1 MKIKSKKEKENPKK
15 DGIKY
20 HKPKI
25 LLIDLPSELT
35 NKLISSGFNVSA
47 GTFGSPYKVEVS
59 DEYQPVIPNPNLPN
73 FSEQEIIIIDLTLP
87 QILDVPKGKKV
98 RSEGEI
104 DWWAKCSLGF
114 IDPRPYIMSE
124 VKKSFDRILYHG
136 GAFVIFAQPR
146 LYQNIYLAEKN
157 FDQLKFG
164 EVIDAD
170 NWSFLSIL
178 SNHVEIKEEDG
189 LEIFLQDQKLKE
201 FYFIKE
207 ALKNSQFTATIKFDY
222 GYEKYFIIILKNK
235 YGDNIGGIFFQEESK
250 GTIVILP
257 QITKKS
263 EVVVSLINEFLPTLS
278 PHLFPDF
285 KMFKWV
291 ENNEYEL
298 DTILNYK
305 TEKMKVNQRT
315 EKELEEIDKKILK
328 ERERS
333 GFLHGIITKSGDE
346 LVISVK
352 KCLEFIGFKKVINV
366 DEKINN
372 QERSTLKQEDLQI
385 LDKSPALLLE
395 IKGLSGLPRES
406 DTMQVYKYIPRRMKE
421 WDRTDVR
428 GISIINHQRN
438 IPPLERNN
446 RNVFTKPQIDDADS
460 NDIILITTWNLFLLV
475 RGMVKWNW
483 NPEVLQDLF
492 YRKGILSKI
501 PTNYLPVGKVVKYWK
516 NLNVIEVK
524 IDDNK
529 IQKGQRVGYVTAKG
543 YFEEYALSLEV
554 ENKNVVDAIPGQIVG
569 IKTEYS
575 NNIIVKNT
583 LVCIV
588 MNENG

>member
-15 DGIKY
+15 DGIRY

-35 NKLISSGFNVSA
+35 NKMKSAGFNVSA
-47 GTFGSPYKVEVS
+47 GTFGSPYKVKVS
-59 DEYQPVIPNPNLPN
+59 DNYQPVIPNPNLPN
-73 FSEQEIIIIDLTLP
+73 FSEQEIIIIDLTAP
-87 QILDVPKGKKV
+87 AILNSPAGKTIT
-98 RSEGEI
+98 SEGED

-114 IDPRPYIMSE
+114 IDPRPYVMSW
-124 VKKSFDRILYHG
+124 VKESFDRILNNG
-136 GAFVIFAQPR
+136 GAFVIFAQPH
-146 LYQNIYLAEKN
+146 LYQNICLARKQFDQFKIEKN
-157 FDQLKFG
+157 IEFK
-164 EVIDAD
+164 

-178 SNHVEIKEEDG
+178 SNYLETKEEYG
-189 LEIFLQDQKLKE
+189 FEIFLQDQKLKE

-207 ALKNSQFTATIKFDY
+207 TLKDAQFTATIKF
-222 GYEKYFIIILKNK
+222 KYHYVNDFKTILKNK
-235 YGDNIGGIFFQEESK
+235 YGDNIGGIFFKEESK
-250 GTIVILP
+250 GRIVILP
-257 QITKKS
+257 QVTKKS

-315 EKELEEIDKKILK
+315 KKELEEIDKKILR
-328 ERERS
+328 EREKL

-346 LVISVK
+346 LVVSIK

-366 DEKINN
+366 DEKIDN
-372 QERSTLKQEDLQI
+372 QEGSTSKQEDLQI
-385 LDKSPALLLE
+385 LDKSPVLLLE

-406 DTMQVYKYIPRRMKE
+406 DTMQVYKYMSRRMKE
-421 WDRTDVR
+421 SNKTDVR

-446 RNVFTKPQIDDADS
+446 RNVFTKQQIDDANS
-460 NDIILITTWNLFLLV
+460 NDITLITTWNLFLLV

-483 NPEVLQDLF
+483 NPEFLQDLL

-501 PTNYLPVGKVVKYWK
+501 PTNYKPVGNVVKYWK
-516 NLNVIEVK
+516 RLSVVGVK

-554 ENKNVVDAIPGQIVG
+554 ENKNVIDAIPGQIVG

-575 NNIIVKNT
+575 NDIIVKDT

-588 MNENG
+588 MNENE

>member
-25 LLIDLPSELT
+25 LLIDLPSKLT
-35 NKLISSGFNVSA
+35 NKLKSAGFNVSA
-47 GTFGSPYKVEVS
+47 GTFGTPYKVEVS
-59 DEYQPVIPNPNLPN
+59 DNYQTVIPNPNLPN
-73 FSEQEIIIIDLTLP
+73 FSEQEIIIIDLTAP
-87 QILDVPKGKKV
+87 PILNSPAGKKIT
-98 RSEGEI
+98 SEGED

-114 IDPRPYIMSE
+114 IDPRPYVMSW
-124 VKKSFDRILYHG
+124 VKESFDRILNNG

-146 LYQNIYLAEKN
+146 LYQNIYLAEKD

-164 EVIDAD
+164 EVIDED

-178 SNHVEIKEEDG
+178 SNHLETKEEYG
-189 LEIFLQDQKLKE
+189 FEIFLQDQRLKE

-207 ALKNSQFTATIKFDY
+207 ALKNTQFTVTIKFDY
-222 GYEKYFIIILKNK
+222 VYEKYFITILKNK

-250 GTIVILP
+250 GRIVILP

-291 ENNEYEL
+291 ENDEYEL

-315 EKELEEIDKKILK
+315 KKELEEIDKKILK

-346 LVISVK
+346 LVVSVK

-366 DEKINN
+366 DEKIDN

-446 RNVFTKPQIDDADS
+446 RNVFTKPQIDDANS
-460 NDIILITTWNLFLLV
+460 NDITLITTWNLFLLV

-483 NPEVLQDLF
+483 NPEVLQDLL
-492 YRKGILSKI
+492 YRKGVLSKI
-501 PTNYLPVGKVVKYWK
+501 PTNYLPIGKVVKYWK

-554 ENKNVVDAIPGQIVG
+554 ENKNVIDAISGQTVG

-575 NNIIVKNT
+575 SDIIVKNT

>member
-1 MKIKSKKEKENPKK
+1 
-15 DGIKY
+15 
-20 HKPKI
+20 
-25 LLIDLPSELT
+25 
-35 NKLISSGFNVSA
+35 
-47 GTFGSPYKVEVS
+47 
-59 DEYQPVIPNPNLPN
+59 
-73 FSEQEIIIIDLTLP
+73 
-87 QILDVPKGKKV
+87 
-98 RSEGEI
+98 
-104 DWWAKCSLGF
+104 
-114 IDPRPYIMSE
+114 
-124 VKKSFDRILYHG
+124 
-136 GAFVIFAQPR
+136 
-146 LYQNIYLAEKN
+146 
-157 FDQLKFG
+157 
-164 EVIDAD
+164 
-170 NWSFLSIL
+170 
-178 SNHVEIKEEDG
+178 
-189 LEIFLQDQKLKE
+189 
-201 FYFIKE
+201 
-207 ALKNSQFTATIKFDY
+207 
-222 GYEKYFIIILKNK
+222 
-235 YGDNIGGIFFQEESK
+235 
-250 GTIVILP
+250 
-257 QITKKS
+257 
-263 EVVVSLINEFLPTLS
+263 
-278 PHLFPDF
+278 
-285 KMFKWV
+285 MFKWV

-315 EKELEEIDKKILK
+315 EKELEKIDKKILK

-366 DEKINN
+366 DEKIDN

-446 RNVFTKPQIDDADS
+446 KNVFTEPQIDDANS
-460 NDIILITTWNLFLLV
+460 NDITLITTWNLFLLV
-475 RGMVKWNW
+475 RGMVKWKW
-483 NPEVLQDLF
+483 NPEVLQDLL
-492 YRKGILSKI
+492 YRKGVLSKI

-516 NLNVIEVK
+516 NLNVIAVK

-554 ENKNVVDAIPGQIVG
+554 ENKNVIDAISGQTVG

-575 NNIIVKNT
+575 NDIIVKNT

-588 MNENG
+588 MNEKG

>member
-1 MKIKSKKEKENPKK
+1 MKIKSKKGKENPKK

-20 HKPKI
+20 QKPKI

-35 NKLISSGFNVSA
+35 NKLKSAGFNVSA

-87 QILDVPKGKKV
+87 QILDSPAGKKIT
-98 RSEGEI
+98 SEGED

-114 IDPRPYIMSE
+114 IDPRPYVMSW
-124 VKKSFDRILYHG
+124 VKESFDRILNNG

-146 LYQNIYLAEKN
+146 LYQNIYLAEKD
-157 FDQLKFG
+157 FDQIKFG
-164 EVIDAD
+164 EVIDED

-178 SNHVEIKEEDG
+178 SNHLETKEECG
-189 LEIFLQDQKLKE
+189 FEIFLQDQKLKE

-207 ALKNSQFTATIKFDY
+207 ALKNTQFTVTIKFDY
-222 GYEKYFIIILKNK
+222 GYEKDSITILKNK

-250 GTIVILP
+250 GRIVILP

-291 ENNEYEL
+291 ENDEYEL

-315 EKELEEIDKKILK
+315 KKELEEIDKKILK

-346 LVISVK
+346 LVVSVK

-366 DEKINN
+366 DEKIDN

-446 RNVFTKPQIDDADS
+446 RNVFTKPQIDDANS
-460 NDIILITTWNLFLLV
+460 NDITLITTWNLFLLV

-483 NPEVLQDLF
+483 NPEVLQDLL
-492 YRKGILSKI
+492 YRKGVLSKI
-501 PTNYLPVGKVVKYWK
+501 PTNYLPIGKVVKYWK

-554 ENKNVVDAIPGQIVG
+554 ENKNVIDAISGQTVG

-575 NNIIVKNT
+575 SDIIVKNT

>member
-1 MKIKSKKEKENPKK
+1 MKIKSKKENENTKK
-15 DGIKY
+15 YIIKY
-20 HKPKI
+20 QKPKI
-25 LLIDLPSELT
+25 LLIDLPNELT
-35 NKLISSGFNVSA
+35 KKLKSTGFNVSA

-59 DEYQPVIPNPNLPN
+59 DKYQPVIPKPNLPN
-73 FSEQEIIIIDLTLP
+73 FSEQEIIIIDLTAP
-87 QILDVPKGKKV
+87 PILNSPVGKKIT
-98 RSEGEI
+98 SEGEN
-104 DWWAKCSLGF
+104 DWWAKCGLGF
-114 IDPRPYIMSE
+114 IDPRPYVMSW
-124 VKKSFDRILYHG
+124 VQKSFDRILAHDG
-136 GAFVIFAQPR
+136 LFVVFAQPR
-146 LYQNIYLAEKN
+146 LFQSIYLGKM
-157 FDQLKFG
+157 QLKQLQT
-164 EVIDAD
+164 EEYVDTD

-178 SNHVEIKEEDG
+178 SDFLEIKEDYG
-189 LEIFLQDQKLKE
+189 TEIFLQEQRLKE

-207 ALKNSQFTATIKFDY
+207 ALKDAQFTATIKF
-222 GYEKYFIIILKNK
+222 KYHYANNFKAILKNK
-235 YGDNIGGIFFQEESK
+235 YGDDIGGIFFKEESK
-250 GTIVILP
+250 GRIVILP

-315 EKELEEIDKKILK
+315 KKELEEIDKKILK

-346 LVISVK
+346 LVVSVK

-366 DEKINN
+366 DEKIDN
-372 QERSTLKQEDLQI
+372 QEGSTSKQEDLQI

-421 WDRTDVR
+421 WDKTDVR

-460 NDIILITTWNLFLLV
+460 NDITLITTWNLFLLV

-516 NLNVIEVK
+516 RLSVVGVK

-554 ENKNVVDAIPGQIVG
+554 ENKNVIDAISGQTVG

-575 NNIIVKNT
+575 NDIIVKNT

>member
-1 MKIKSKKEKENPKK
+1 MKIKSKKEKENPNK

-25 LLIDLPSELT
+25 LLIDLPNELT

-47 GTFGSPYKVEVS
+47 GTFGSPYKVEIS
-59 DEYQPVIPNPNLPN
+59 DEYQPVIPNLNLPN
-73 FSEQEIIIIDLTLP
+73 FSEQEIIIIDLTAP
-87 QILDVPKGKKV
+87 PILNSPAGKKIT
-98 RSEGEI
+98 SEGEE

-146 LYQNIYLAEKN
+146 LYQKICLARKQ
-157 FDQLKFG
+157 FKQLKI
-164 EVIDAD
+164 EKDIYTD

-178 SNHVEIKEEDG
+178 SNHLEIEENYG
-189 LEIFLQDQKLKE
+189 NEIFLQDPRLNE

-207 ALKNSQFTATIKFDY
+207 ALKNTQFTVTIKFDY
-222 GYEKYFIIILKNK
+222 DYKKYFITILKNK
-235 YGDNIGGIFFQEESK
+235 YGDNIGGIFSQEESK

-305 TEKMKVNQRT
+305 TEKMKVSQRT
-315 EKELEEIDKKILK
+315 KKELEEIDKKILR

-333 GFLHGIITKSGDE
+333 GFLHGIIIKSGDE
-346 LVISVK
+346 LVVSVK

-366 DEKINN
+366 DEKIDN

-446 RNVFTKPQIDDADS
+446 RNVFTKPQIDDANS
-460 NDIILITTWNLFLLV
+460 NDITLITTWNLFLLI

-483 NPEVLQDLF
+483 NPKVLQDLL
-492 YRKGILSKI
+492 YRKGVLSKI

-554 ENKNVVDAIPGQIVG
+554 ENKNVIDAISGQTVG

-575 NNIIVKNT
+575 NDIIVKNT

-588 MNENG
+588 MNENE

>member
-1 MKIKSKKEKENPKK
+1 
-15 DGIKY
+15 
-20 HKPKI
+20 
-25 LLIDLPSELT
+25 
-35 NKLISSGFNVSA
+35 
-47 GTFGSPYKVEVS
+47 
-59 DEYQPVIPNPNLPN
+59 
-73 FSEQEIIIIDLTLP
+73 
-87 QILDVPKGKKV
+87 
-98 RSEGEI
+98 
-104 DWWAKCSLGF
+104 
-114 IDPRPYIMSE
+114 
-124 VKKSFDRILYHG
+124 
-136 GAFVIFAQPR
+136 
-146 LYQNIYLAEKN
+146 
-157 FDQLKFG
+157 
-164 EVIDAD
+164 
-170 NWSFLSIL
+170 
-178 SNHVEIKEEDG
+178 
-189 LEIFLQDQKLKE
+189 
-201 FYFIKE
+201 
-207 ALKNSQFTATIKFDY
+207 
-222 GYEKYFIIILKNK
+222 
-235 YGDNIGGIFFQEESK
+235 
-250 GTIVILP
+250 
-257 QITKKS
+257 
-263 EVVVSLINEFLPTLS
+263 
-278 PHLFPDF
+278 
-285 KMFKWV
+285 MFKWV

-305 TEKMKVNQRT
+305 TEKMKVNQRAK
-315 EKELEEIDKKILK
+315 EKLEEIDKKILK
-328 ERERS
+328 EREKL

-366 DEKINN
+366 DEKIDN

-460 NDIILITTWNLFLLV
+460 NDITLITTWNLFLLV

-543 YFEEYALSLEV
+543 YFEEYALSLKV
-554 ENKNVVDAIPGQIVG
+554 ENKNVIDAISGQTVG

-575 NNIIVKNT
+575 NDIIVRNT

>member
-1 MKIKSKKEKENPKK
+1 
-15 DGIKY
+15 
-20 HKPKI
+20 
-25 LLIDLPSELT
+25 
-35 NKLISSGFNVSA
+35 
-47 GTFGSPYKVEVS
+47 
-59 DEYQPVIPNPNLPN
+59 
-73 FSEQEIIIIDLTLP
+73 
-87 QILDVPKGKKV
+87 
-98 RSEGEI
+98 
-104 DWWAKCSLGF
+104 
-114 IDPRPYIMSE
+114 
-124 VKKSFDRILYHG
+124 
-136 GAFVIFAQPR
+136 
-146 LYQNIYLAEKN
+146 
-157 FDQLKFG
+157 
-164 EVIDAD
+164 
-170 NWSFLSIL
+170 
-178 SNHVEIKEEDG
+178 
-189 LEIFLQDQKLKE
+189 
-201 FYFIKE
+201 
-207 ALKNSQFTATIKFDY
+207 
-222 GYEKYFIIILKNK
+222 
-235 YGDNIGGIFFQEESK
+235 
-250 GTIVILP
+250 
-257 QITKKS
+257 
-263 EVVVSLINEFLPTLS
+263 
-278 PHLFPDF
+278 
-285 KMFKWV
+285 MFKWV

-315 EKELEEIDKKILK
+315 EKELEKIDKKILK

-366 DEKINN
+366 DEKIDN

-446 RNVFTKPQIDDADS
+446 KNVFTEPQIDDANS
-460 NDIILITTWNLFLLV
+460 NDITLITTWNLFLLV
-475 RGMVKWNW
+475 RGMVKWKW
-483 NPEVLQDLF
+483 NPEVLQDLL
-492 YRKGILSKI
+492 YRKGVLSKI

-554 ENKNVVDAIPGQIVG
+554 ENKNVIDAISGQTVG

-575 NNIIVKNT
+575 NDIIVKNT

-588 MNENG
+588 MNEKG

>member
-1 MKIKSKKEKENPKK
+1 MKIKSKKREEDSKN
-15 DGIKY
+15 DRIKY
-20 HKPKI
+20 YKPKI
-25 LLIDLPSELT
+25 LLIDLPKEL
-35 NKLISSGFNVSA
+35 NEKLKSAGFNVTA

-59 DEYQPVIPNPNLPN
+59 DKYQPVIPNPNLPN
-73 FSEQEIIIIDLTLP
+73 FSEQEIIIIDLTP
-87 QILDVPKGKKV
+87 PPILNSPAGKKIT
-98 RSEGEI
+98 SEGED

-114 IDPRPYIMSE
+114 IDPRPYVMSW
-124 VKKSFDRILYHG
+124 VKESFDRILNNG
-136 GAFVIFAQPR
+136 GAFVIFAQPH
-146 LYQNIYLAEKN
+146 LYQNICLARKQFDKFKIEKN
-157 FDQLKFG
+157 IEFK
-164 EVIDAD
+164 

-178 SNHVEIKEEDG
+178 SDFLETKEDYG
-189 LEIFLQDQKLKE
+189 TEIFLQEQRLKE
-201 FYFIKE
+201 FYFIKD
-207 ALKNSQFTATIKFDY
+207 ALKDAEFTATIKF
-222 GYEKYFIIILKNK
+222 KYHYTNNFKAILKNK
-235 YGDNIGGIFFQEESK
+235 YGDDIGGIYFKEESK
-250 GTIVILP
+250 GRIFILP

-305 TEKMKVNQRT
+305 TEKMKFNQRAK
-315 EKELEEIDKKILK
+315 EELEKIDKKILK
-328 ERERS
+328 EREKLC
-333 GFLHGIITKSGDE
+333 FLHGIITKSGDE
-346 LVISVK
+346 LVVSVK

-366 DEKINN
+366 DEKIDN
-372 QERSTLKQEDLQI
+372 QEGSTSKQEDLQI
-385 LDKSPALLLE
+385 LEKSPFLLLE

-446 RNVFTKPQIDDADS
+446 RNVFTKPQIDDANS
-460 NDIILITTWNLFLLV
+460 NDITLITTWNLFLLV

-483 NPEVLQDLF
+483 NPKVLQDLL
-492 YRKGILSKI
+492 YRKGVLSKI

-516 NLNVIEVK
+516 NLNVISVK

-554 ENKNVVDAIPGQIVG
+554 ENKNVIDAISGQTVG
-569 IKTEYS
+569 IKTKYS
-575 NNIIVKNT
+575 NDIIVKDT

-588 MNENG
+588 MNENE

>member
-35 NKLISSGFNVSA
+35 NKLKSAGFNVSA
-47 GTFGSPYKVEVS
+47 GTFCSPYKVEVS
-59 DEYQPVIPNPNLPN
+59 DEYQPVIPNFNLPN
-73 FSEQEIIIIDLTLP
+73 FSEQEIIIIDLTAP
-87 QILDVPKGKKV
+87 PILNFPEGKKLT
-98 RSEGEI
+98 SEGEE

-114 IDPRPYIMSE
+114 IDPRPYIMSK
-124 VKKSFDRILYHG
+124 VKKSLDRILNSG
-136 GAFVIFAQPR
+136 GVFVIFTQPR
-146 LYQNIYLAEKN
+146 LYQKICLARIQFKKLKIEKDIYT
-157 FDQLKFG
+157 
-164 EVIDAD
+164 D

-178 SNHVEIKEEDG
+178 SNYLEIEENHG
-189 LEIFLQDQKLKE
+189 NEIFLQDPKLNE

-207 ALKNSQFTATIKFDY
+207 ALKDAQFTATIKF
-222 GYEKYFIIILKNK
+222 KYHYANDFKTILKNK
-235 YGDNIGGIFFQEESK
+235 YEDNIGGIFFQKESK
-250 GTIVILP
+250 GRIVILP

-291 ENNEYEL
+291 ENTEYEL
-298 DTILNYK
+298 DTIINYK
-305 TEKMKVNQRT
+305 TEKMKVNQRAK
-315 EKELEEIDKKILK
+315 EELEEIDKKIIK
-328 ERERS
+328 EREKS

-346 LVISVK
+346 LVVSVK

-366 DEKINN
+366 DEKIDN
-372 QERSTLKQEDLQI
+372 QEGSTLKQEDLQI
-385 LDKSPALLLE
+385 MDKSPALLLE

-406 DTMQVYKYIPRRMKE
+406 DTMQVYKYMTRRMKE
-421 WDRTDVR
+421 WNRVDVR

-446 RNVFTKPQIDDADS
+446 KNVFTKQQIDDANS
-460 NDIILITTWNLFLLV
+460 NDITLLTTWDLFILT
-475 RGMVKWNW
+475 RGMIKWKWN
-483 NPEVLQDLF
+483 PKVLQDLL

-501 PTNYLPVGKVVKYWK
+501 PTNYKPVGKVVKYWK
-516 NLNVIEVK
+516 RLSVVGVK

-554 ENKNVVDAIPGQIVG
+554 ENKNVIDAISGQTVG

-575 NNIIVKNT
+575 NDIIVKDT

>member
-35 NKLISSGFNVSA
+35 NKLKSAGFNVSA

-59 DEYQPVIPNPNLPN
+59 DNYQTVIPNPNLPN
-73 FSEQEIIIIDLTLP
+73 FSEQEIIIIDLTAP
-87 QILDVPKGKKV
+87 PILNSPAGKKIT
-98 RSEGEI
+98 SEGED

-114 IDPRPYIMSE
+114 IDPRPYVMSW
-124 VKKSFDRILYHG
+124 VKESFDRILNNG
-136 GAFVIFAQPR
+136 GAFVIFAQPH
-146 LYQNIYLAEKN
+146 LYQNICLARKQ
-157 FDQLKFG
+157 FDQFKIEENIEFK
-164 EVIDAD
+164 

-178 SNHVEIKEEDG
+178 SNHLETKEDYG
-189 LEIFLQDQKLKE
+189 FEIFLQDQGLKE

-207 ALKNSQFTATIKFDY
+207 ALKNTQFTATIKFDY
-222 GYEKYFIIILKNK
+222 GYEKYFITILKNK

-250 GTIVILP
+250 GRIVILP

-305 TEKMKVNQRT
+305 TEKMKVNQRAK
-315 EKELEEIDKKILK
+315 KELEEIDKKILK
-328 ERERS
+328 ERERF
-333 GFLHGIITKSGDE
+333 GFLHEIITKSGDE
-346 LVISVK
+346 LVVSVK
-352 KCLEFIGFKKVINV
+352 KCLEFIGFKKVTNI
-366 DEKINN
+366 DEKIDN
-372 QERSTLKQEDLQI
+372 QEESTSKQEDLQI
-385 LDKSPALLLE
+385 LDKSPILLLE
-395 IKGLSGLPRES
+395 IKGLSGRPRES
-406 DTMQVYKYIPRRMKE
+406 DTMQVYKYISRRMKE

-438 IPPLERNN
+438 IPPLERDN
-446 RNVFTKPQIDDADS
+446 RNVFTKQQIDDANS
-460 NDIILITTWNLFLLV
+460 NDITLLTTWDLFLLT
-475 RGMVKWNW
+475 RGMIKWKWN
-483 NPEVLQDLF
+483 PKVLQDLL
-492 YRKGILSKI
+492 YRKGIISKI
-501 PTNYLPVGKVVKYWK
+501 PTNYKPVGKVVKYWK
-516 NLNVIEVK
+516 KLNVIEVK

-529 IQKGQRVGYVTAKG
+529 IQKGQLVGYVTAKG
-543 YFEEYALSLEV
+543 YFEEYALSLQV
-554 ENKNVVDAIPGQIVG
+554 ENKNVIDAIPGQIVG

-575 NNIIVKNT
+575 NDIIVKDT

-588 MNENG
+588 MNENE

>member
-35 NKLISSGFNVSA
+35 NKLKSAGFNVSA

-59 DEYQPVIPNPNLPN
+59 DNYQPVIPNPNLPN
-73 FSEQEIIIIDLTLP
+73 FSEQEIIIIDLTAP
-87 QILDVPKGKKV
+87 PILNFPEGKKLT
-98 RSEGEI
+98 SEGEE
-104 DWWAKCSLGF
+104 DWYAKCSLGF
-114 IDPRPYIMSE
+114 IDPRPSVMSW
-124 VKKSFDRILYHG
+124 VTKSFDRILNSG

-146 LYQNIYLAEKN
+146 LYQNIYEAEN
-157 FDQLKFG
+157 HFNQLKFG

-178 SNHVEIKEEDG
+178 SNHLETEECQG
-189 LEIFLQDQKLKE
+189 NEIFLQDPKLNE

-207 ALKNSQFTATIKFDY
+207 ALKNTQFTVTIKFDY
-222 GYEKYFIIILKNK
+222 GYEKYFITILKNK

-250 GTIVILP
+250 GRIVILP

-315 EKELEEIDKKILK
+315 KKELEEIDKKILK

-333 GFLHGIITKSGDE
+333 GFLHEIITKSGDE
-346 LVISVK
+346 LVVSVK

-366 DEKINN
+366 DEKIDN

-446 RNVFTKPQIDDADS
+446 RNVFTKPQIDDANS
-460 NDIILITTWNLFLLV
+460 NDITLITTWNLFLLV

-483 NPEVLQDLF
+483 NPEVLQDLL

-501 PTNYLPVGKVVKYWK
+501 PTNYLPVGRVVKYWK

-554 ENKNVVDAIPGQIVG
+554 ENKNVIDAISGQTVG

-575 NNIIVKNT
+575 NDIIVKNT

>member
-35 NKLISSGFNVSA
+35 NKLKSAGFNVSA
-47 GTFGSPYKVEVS
+47 GTFGTPYKVEVS
-59 DEYQPVIPNPNLPN
+59 DNYQTVIPNPNLPN
-73 FSEQEIIIIDLTLP
+73 FSEQEIIIIDLTAP
-87 QILDVPKGKKV
+87 PILNSPAGKKIT
-98 RSEGEI
+98 SEGED

-114 IDPRPYIMSE
+114 IDPRPYVMSW
-124 VKKSFDRILYHG
+124 VKDSFDRILNNG
-136 GAFVIFAQPR
+136 GAFVIFAQPH
-146 LYQNIYLAEKN
+146 LYQNICLARKQFDQFKIEKN
-157 FDQLKFG
+157 IEFK
-164 EVIDAD
+164 

-178 SNHVEIKEEDG
+178 SNHLETKEDYG
-189 LEIFLQDQKLKE
+189 FEIFLQDQRLKE

-207 ALKNSQFTATIKFDY
+207 ALKNTQFTATIKFDY
-222 GYEKYFIIILKNK
+222 GYEKYFITILKNK

-250 GTIVILP
+250 GRIVILP

-305 TEKMKVNQRT
+305 TEKMKVNQRAK
-315 EKELEEIDKKILK
+315 KELEEIDKKILK
-328 ERERS
+328 ERERF
-333 GFLHGIITKSGDE
+333 GFLHEIITKSGDE
-346 LVISVK
+346 LVVSVK
-352 KCLEFIGFKKVINV
+352 KCLEFIGFKKVINI
-366 DEKINN
+366 DEKIDN
-372 QERSTLKQEDLQI
+372 QEGSTSKQEDLQI
-385 LDKSPALLLE
+385 LDKSPILLLE
-395 IKGLSGLPRES
+395 IKGLSGRPRES
-406 DTMQVYKYIPRRMKE
+406 DTMQVYKYISRRMKE
-421 WDRTDVR
+421 SGRTDVR

-438 IPPLERNN
+438 IPPLERDN
-446 RNVFTKPQIDDADS
+446 RNVFTKQQIDDANS
-460 NDIILITTWNLFLLV
+460 NDITLLTTWDLFLLT
-475 RGMVKWNW
+475 RGMIKWKWN
-483 NPEVLQDLF
+483 PKVLKDLL
-492 YRKGILSKI
+492 YRKGIFSKI
-501 PTNYLPVGKVVKYWK
+501 PTNYKPVGKVVKYWK
-516 NLNVIEVK
+516 KLNVIEVK

-529 IQKGQRVGYVTAKG
+529 IQKGQLVGYVTAKG
-543 YFEEYALSLEV
+543 YFEEYALSLQV
-554 ENKNVVDAIPGQIVG
+554 ENKNVIDAIPGQIVG

-575 NNIIVKNT
+575 NDIIVKDT

-588 MNENG
+588 MNENE

>member
-15 DGIKY
+15 GGIRY

-35 NKLISSGFNVSA
+35 NKMKSAGFNVSA
-47 GTFGSPYKVEVS
+47 GSFGSPYKVKVS
-59 DEYQPVIPNPNLPN
+59 NNYQPVIPNLNLPN
-73 FSEQEIIIIDLTLP
+73 FSEQEIIIIDLTAP
-87 QILDVPKGKKV
+87 PILNFPAGKKITF
-98 RSEGEI
+98 EGED

-114 IDPRPYIMSE
+114 IDPRPYVMSW
-124 VKKSFDRILYHG
+124 VKESFDRILNNG
-136 GAFVIFAQPR
+136 GAFVIFAQPH
-146 LYQNIYLAEKN
+146 LYQNICLARKQFDQFKIEKN
-157 FDQLKFG
+157 IELK
-164 EVIDAD
+164 

-178 SNHVEIKEEDG
+178 SNYLETKEEYG
-189 LEIFLQDQKLKE
+189 FEIFLQDQRLKE

-207 ALKNSQFTATIKFDY
+207 ALKDAQFTATIQF
-222 GYEKYFIIILKNK
+222 KYHYANDFIIMLKNK
-235 YGDNIGGIFFQEESK
+235 YEDNIGGIFFQEESK
-250 GTIVILP
+250 GRIVILP

-305 TEKMKVNQRT
+305 TEKMKVNQKT
-315 EKELEEIDKKILK
+315 KKELEEIDKKILK
-328 ERERS
+328 EREKS

-346 LVISVK
+346 LVVSVK

-366 DEKINN
+366 DEKIDN
-372 QERSTLKQEDLQI
+372 QEGSTSKQEDLQI
-385 LDKSPALLLE
+385 FDKPPVLLLE

-406 DTMQVYKYIPRRMKE
+406 DTMQVYKYMSRRMKE
-421 WDRTDVR
+421 WDRTDVQ

-446 RNVFTKPQIDDADS
+446 RNVFTKPQIDDANS
-460 NDIILITTWNLFLLV
+460 NDITLITTWNLFLLV

-483 NPEVLQDLF
+483 NPEVLQDLL

-501 PTNYLPVGKVVKYWK
+501 PSNYLPVGRVVKYWK

-554 ENKNVVDAIPGQIVG
+554 ENKNVIDAISGQTVG

-575 NNIIVKNT
+575 NDIIVKNT

>member
-1 MKIKSKKEKENPKK
+1 MKSA
-15 DGIKY
+15 
-20 HKPKI
+20 
-25 LLIDLPSELT
+25 
-35 NKLISSGFNVSA
+35 GFNVSA
-47 GTFGSPYKVEVS
+47 GTFGSPYKVKVG
-59 DEYQPVIPNPNLPN
+59 DNYQPVIPNPNLPN
-73 FSEQEIIIIDLTLP
+73 FSEQEIIIIDLTALP
-87 QILDVPKGKKV
+87 ILNSPAGKKIT
-98 RSEGEI
+98 SEGED

-114 IDPRPYIMSE
+114 IDPRPYVMSR
-124 VKKSFDRILYHG
+124 VKESFDRILNNG
-136 GAFVIFAQPR
+136 GAFVIFAQPH
-146 LYQNIYLAEKN
+146 LYQNIYLVEKD

-164 EVIDAD
+164 EVIDED

-178 SNHVEIKEEDG
+178 SNHLETKEECG
-189 LEIFLQDQKLKE
+189 FEIFLQDQKLKE

-207 ALKNSQFTATIKFDY
+207 ALKNTQFTVTIKFDY
-222 GYEKYFIIILKNK
+222 GYEKDFITILKNK

-250 GTIVILP
+250 GRIVILP
-257 QITKKS
+257 QITKKN

-315 EKELEEIDKKILK
+315 KKELEEIDKKILK

-346 LVISVK
+346 LVVSVK

-366 DEKINN
+366 DEKIDN

-428 GISIINHQRN
+428 GISIINHKRN
-438 IPPLERNN
+438 IPPLERDN
-446 RNVFTKPQIDDADS
+446 RNVFTKQQIDDANS
-460 NDIILITTWNLFLLV
+460 NDTILLTTWDLFLLT
-475 RGMVKWNW
+475 RGMIKWKWN
-483 NPEVLQDLF
+483 PKVIQELF
-492 YRKGILSKI
+492 YQKGIISKFPI
-501 PTNYLPVGKVVKYWK
+501 NYKPIGEIVKYWK
-516 NLNVIEVK
+516 KPSVIEVK
-524 IDDNK
+524 IFDNK
-529 IQKGQRVGYVTAKG
+529 IRKGQRIGYVTNLG
-543 YFEEYALSLEV
+543 FLEEEVKSLEI
-554 ENKNVVDAIPGQIVG
+554 KNRKVTEAIPGQIVG
-569 IKTEYS
+569 IKTMYS
-575 NNIIVKNT
+575 KDKLVKGTNVYIVT
-583 LVCIV
+583 
-588 MNENG
+588 ENSK